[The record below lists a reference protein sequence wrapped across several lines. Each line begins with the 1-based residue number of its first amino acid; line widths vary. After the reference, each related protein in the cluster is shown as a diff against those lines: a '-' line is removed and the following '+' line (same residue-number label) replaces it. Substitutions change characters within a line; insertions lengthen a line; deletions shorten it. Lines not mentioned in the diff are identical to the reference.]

1 MLKIQQIP
9 VIVISGF
16 LGSGKTTLLNSLL
29 YHFPKSAVI
38 INEFGSIPIDQDLLQ
53 KHQAPKATL
62 VGGCLCCQTRDALM
76 PMLKN
81 LRMAWESQ
89 TEKPFDYVI
98 IETSGVANPE
108 PVLDILL
115 TQKWLSARYRLQN
128 VISTFSAISDEN
140 LSRFPQMQ
148 AQLAWADTVV
158 LTHTDLV
165 TERQIQKCFATIEK
179 FVPNATKINAP
190 FGAISPSLL
199 FTQQTADK
207 KTLQRNQAEDDL
219 TAKRFKNICLRF
231 ENRIEWNLLQ
241 AVLIDLLTTYHRELV
256 RVKGVIYTQEHEKP
270 MIVQGGNGYLH
281 PPTFLEMRE
290 FNDGIGRLVFI
301 TDGELVNLAEDL
313 MALYKKL
320 NKFKKWRM

>member
-1 MLKIQQIP
+1 MSVNPVQHIP
-9 VIVISGF
+9 VIVITGF

-29 YHFPKSAVI
+29 THLPKSAVI
-38 INEFGSIPIDQDLLQ
+38 INEFGTVPIDQDLLQ
-53 KHQAPKATL
+53 KHHAPKATL

-76 PMLKN
+76 PLLKN
-81 LRMAWESQ
+81 LRMAWDSQ
-89 TEKPFDYVI
+89 SEKTFDYVI

-108 PVLDILL
+108 PVLDIVL
-115 TQKWLSARYRLQN
+115 TQKWLSARYRLQG

-165 TERQIQKCFATIEK
+165 TPLQQQKCLAKIEQFAPHANT
-179 FVPNATKINAP
+179 INAP

-199 FTQQTADK
+199 FIKQNADK

-219 TAKRFKNICLRF
+219 TAKRFKHICLRF
-231 ENRIEWNLLQ
+231 ESRMEWHLLQ
-241 AVLIDLLTTYHRELV
+241 AVLIDLLTTYHSELV
-256 RVKGVIYTQEHEKP
+256 RVKGIIYTQEHEKP

-281 PPTFLEMRE
+281 PPTFLEVRE
-290 FNDGIGRLVFI
+290 LNDDIGRLVFI
-301 TDGELVNLAEDL
+301 TDGELIDFAEDL
-313 MALYKKL
+313 MAKL
-320 NKFKKWRM
+320 QKVKQI